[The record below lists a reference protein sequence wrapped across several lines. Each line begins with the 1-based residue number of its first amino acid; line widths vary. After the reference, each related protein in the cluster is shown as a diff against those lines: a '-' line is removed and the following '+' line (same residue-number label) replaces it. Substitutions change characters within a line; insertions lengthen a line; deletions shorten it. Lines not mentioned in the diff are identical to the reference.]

1 MKYLS
6 LPNILI
12 CIYKPKCELRL
23 YKSAKK
29 AHIFVSNNLKILHRS
44 TLIRTVHSIVKRTP
58 PHLLEEIVLL
68 DDASN
73 KEHLGQ
79 KLDDYMAK

>member
-1 MKYLS
+1 MIFYNYL
-6 LPNILI
+6 N
-12 CIYKPKCELRL
+12 
-23 YKSAKK
+23 
-29 AHIFVSNNLKILHRS
+29 RS

>member
-1 MKYLS
+1 MF
-6 LPNILI
+6 PM
-12 CIYKPKCELRL
+12 R
-23 YKSAKK
+23 
-29 AHIFVSNNLKILHRS
+29 FVTITNCHTSQFSPRS

-58 PHLLEEIVLL
+58 PHLLEEILLL
-68 DDASN
+68 DDASD

>member
-1 MKYLS
+1 MFQSFQVIFYNYL
-6 LPNILI
+6 N
-12 CIYKPKCELRL
+12 
-23 YKSAKK
+23 
-29 AHIFVSNNLKILHRS
+29 RS

-79 KLDDYMAK
+79 KLDDYMSK